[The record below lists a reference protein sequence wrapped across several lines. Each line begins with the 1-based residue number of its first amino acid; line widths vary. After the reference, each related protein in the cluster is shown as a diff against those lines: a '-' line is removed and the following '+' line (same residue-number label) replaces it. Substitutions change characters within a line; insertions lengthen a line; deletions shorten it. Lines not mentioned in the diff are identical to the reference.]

1 MTSMHIFPAEISEAG
16 HRVHGVLQ
24 MGTRQH
30 DIYYQSDD
38 CELSGNLETFLA
50 IALLPC
56 MKQRAACVVEGNVSP
71 RFLSGI
77 QEIQSVFHSWKPGM
91 KPIEIQGATP
101 QATPR
106 TEADR
111 VGVFFSGGVDSFYSF
126 LKNRDEITDLI
137 FIQGFDIPH
146 ERQSIRSQASE
157 MVRKVGQHF
166 GKGVIE
172 VDTNIRSFLD
182 QYLFWGY
189 SHGAAMASVGHL
201 LAQQFKRIY
210 IAASYTEPTLV
221 PFGSHPHLDPFWSS
235 ETLEFIHD
243 GLEISRVGKI
253 ALLAE
258 HDIAL
263 QSLRVCLSNP
273 GGAYNCGRCEKC
285 LRTMIYLRVHGV
297 LDRCTTFSHP
307 LDLRRVARLKATS
320 TFFPF
325 EESLKILEEKQTDPE
340 LAGALRKIL
349 YRPAWQKR
357 VINWVR
363 KERRR
368 AQAALHSKRKLP
380 DS

>member
-1 MTSMHIFPAEISEAG
+1 MTTMRIYPAEISEAG
-16 HRVHGVLQ
+16 HLVHSILQ
-24 MGTRQH
+24 MGAKKH
-30 DIYYQSDD
+30 DLYYRSAD
-38 CELSGNLETFLA
+38 CELTGNLEAFLA
-50 IALLPC
+50 AALLPC
-56 MKQRAACVVEGNVSP
+56 MKQRATCVADGTVSP
-71 RFLSGI
+71 QFLSGI
-77 QEIQSVFHSWKPGM
+77 QEIQAVFHSWKPGL
-91 KPIEIQGATP
+91 KPIEIQGVTP
-101 QATPR
+101 QVTARP
-106 TEADR
+106 EAER

-137 FIQGFDIPH
+137 FIQGFDIPR

-157 MVRKVGQHF
+157 MVRKVGKHF
-166 GKGVIE
+166 NKGVIE
-172 VDTNIRSFLD
+172 VETNVRSILD

-189 SHGAAMASVGHL
+189 SHGAAMASVGLL

-221 PFGSHPHLDPFWSS
+221 PFGSHPHLDPLWSS
-235 ETLEFIHD
+235 ETLEFVHD

-263 QSLRVCLSNP
+263 QSLRVCLTNP

-285 LRTMIYLRVHGV
+285 LRTMTYLRVHGV
-297 LDRCTTFSHP
+297 LDRCTTFSQP
-307 LDLRRVARLKATS
+307 LDIRRVARLKATS

-325 EESLKILEEKQTDPE
+325 EESLKILEERQTDPE
-340 LAGALRKIL
+340 LADALRKIL

-357 VINWVR
+357 VISWVR
-363 KERRR
+363 KGRRR
-368 AQAALHSKRKLP
+368 TQAALRKKRGAP